1 MTVYDHVLTGLLA
14 HELHFRPTLKQ
25 IEQVEHILELTKLAD
40 FRENLVKNLT
50 IASQRRIVLATALAT
65 GPRLLLLDE
74 LMAGLNFVEIDETL
88 VELRMINEQMGIT
101 LIVVEHVMK
110 AIMQLCQRIIV
121 LNYGKIIAEG
131 TPKEVAN
138 NKTVIE
144 AYLGEEETYA

>member
-1 MTVYDHVLTGLLA
+1 
-14 HELHFRPTLKQ
+14 
-25 IEQVEHILELTKLAD
+25 
-40 FRENLVKNLT
+40 
-50 IASQRRIVLATALAT
+50 
-65 GPRLLLLDE
+65 
-74 LMAGLNFVEIDETL
+74 LNFVEIDETL